1 MPVPESQ
8 TPALAQPLLA
18 RPFWPTMS
26 LAVAAAAFLVAHSV
40 LHATAVDE
48 LLLVLVALTALVA
61 GHGLMR
67 NRARRVAA
75 EQEAARARQ
84 ELALQT
90 RVGDCEQRRQSLAA
104 FAKLASHVAHEVRNP
119 LSSIM
124 LNTELLEEEA
134 ARCGCESASEATA
147 LIGSIKQEA
156 QRLQHLT
163 DEYLAFARPP
173 RPAAA
178 HQSLNAVVE
187 ELAHLVREE
196 ARRSGITVET
206 RLSRGCPC
214 ALIDPHQIKQAA
226 LNLVRNAMQAM
237 PNGGR
242 LTISTDVAADG
253 TVALSVDD
261 TGPGIPKELRCQ
273 IFEPFFTSKPQ
284 GTGLGLPLAAHIVRD
299 HDGEIVFGPAPGG
312 GARFTITLP
321 PSRSESGPCACSPR
335 PAAPVEVART

>member
-1 MPVPESQ
+1 MPVSDSQ
-8 TPALAQPLLA
+8 TPAFAQPTFA
-18 RPFWPTMS
+18 TPFWPTMG
-26 LAVAAAAFLVAHSV
+26 LAVGAAAFLVAHAV

-75 EQEAARARQ
+75 EQAAARAR
-84 ELALQT
+84 EALALHA

-134 ARCGCESASEATA
+134 GKCGCGSASEAAA
-147 LIGSIKQEA
+147 LIASIKKETE
-156 QRLQHLT
+156 RLQHLT

-178 HQSLNAVVE
+178 HQSLNAVAE

-196 ARRSGITVET
+196 ARRSGITVEAK
-206 RLSRGCPC
+206 LSHGCPC

-237 PNGGR
+237 PGGGR
-242 LTISTDVAADG
+242 LTISTEVGASGA
-253 TVALSVDD
+253 VALIVDD
-261 TGPGIPKELRCQ
+261 TGPGIPEELRCQ
-273 IFEPFFTSKPQ
+273 IFEPFFTSKPE

-299 HDGEIVFGPAPGG
+299 HGGELDFGPAPGG
-312 GARFTITLP
+312 GTRFTITLP
-321 PSRSESGPCACSPR
+321 PSRAESGPCACAPCPS
-335 PAAPVEVART
+335 AAAEVAAS